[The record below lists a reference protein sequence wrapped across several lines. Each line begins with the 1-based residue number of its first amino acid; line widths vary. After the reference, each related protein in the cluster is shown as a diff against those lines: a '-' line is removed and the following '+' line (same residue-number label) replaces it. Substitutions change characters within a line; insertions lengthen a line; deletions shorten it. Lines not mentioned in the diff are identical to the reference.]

1 MAKPKKFSEALERM
15 AARGQ
20 KLAIKAL
27 EDEASKIESR

>member
-20 KLAIKAL
+20 KLALKAL
-27 EDEASKIESR
+27 EEDASKMESR